1 MLISTVSS
9 IRGVIVAGFTVAQ
22 LEALEAAIAEGALRV
37 KYADREVTY
46 HSLSD
51 MLRLR
56 DQIKAELGVA
66 TSNRSRRY
74 AQFSK
79 GLE

>member
-1 MLISTVSS
+1 M
-9 IRGVIVAGFTVAQ
+9 
-22 LEALEAAIAEGALRV
+22 RV